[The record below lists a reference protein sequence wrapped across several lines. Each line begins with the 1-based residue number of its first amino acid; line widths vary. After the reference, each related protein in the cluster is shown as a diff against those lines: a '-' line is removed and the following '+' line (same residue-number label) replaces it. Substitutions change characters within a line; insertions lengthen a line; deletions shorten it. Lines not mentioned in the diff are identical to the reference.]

1 MLDEHPQSSL
11 SDTGDAAI
19 SSEDAQQEDQL
30 RQQQSKSSSSAATK
44 PKSTEGKT
52 ANNNKLVAPKKNA
65 HDKDRQ
71 LALARA
77 SAAWKRAAKERGE
90 ITREPAAKELILP
103 YRAIRRIMKLD
114 KENSTIQIE
123 AAIIATKAAELFVQK
138 MAKESHKHAKEHGRN
153 GIKYEDIAET
163 RATNP
168 NLSFLDNLLP

>member
-1 MLDEHPQSSL
+1 MMDVSFV
-11 SDTGDAAI
+11 DTIVADTPLGGL
-19 SSEDAQQEDQL
+19 QQQQVDQPKK
-30 RQQQSKSSSSAATK
+30 QQSKSSSKTSRGNEGHSSTAKAAA
-44 PKSTEGKT
+44 PT
-52 ANNNKLVAPKKNA
+52 ARKGA

-77 SAAWKRAAKERGE
+77 SAARKRAAKERGE
-90 ITREPAAKELILP
+90 ITREPAAKGLILP

-123 AAIIATKAAELFVQK
+123 AAIVAAKAAELFVQK

-163 RATNP
+163 RASNP
-168 NLSFLDNLLP
+168 NLCFLDILLP